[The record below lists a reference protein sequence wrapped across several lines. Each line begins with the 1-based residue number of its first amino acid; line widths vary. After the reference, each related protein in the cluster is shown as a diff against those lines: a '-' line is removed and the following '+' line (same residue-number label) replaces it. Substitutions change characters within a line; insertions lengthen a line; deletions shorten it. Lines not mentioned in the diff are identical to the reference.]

1 MDDFIG
7 VRVITYIKHRNR
19 FIQHIKNF
27 IKSKQIKIK
36 KSKVKHGFSRGENTI
51 WNLLKQH
58 TIKFEFQKRFSD
70 CKDKNTLLFDFFIP
84 KYNLCIE
91 FQGSQHYDP
100 GFYIRKKKSQ
110 EEGMKKYLIQKKHDE
125 IKKNYCIQN
134 NINFLEIKYT
144 EKIEDKLKE
153 ALLW

>member
-1 MDDFIG
+1 MDDFIR

-19 FIQHIKNF
+19 FIQRIKNF

-36 KSKVKHGFSRGENTI
+36 KSKVKYGFSQGENTI

-58 TIKFEFQKRFSD
+58 TIKFEFQKRFQD
-70 CKDKNTLLFDFFIP
+70 CKDKNTLSFDFYIP
-84 KYNLCIE
+84 SLNLCIE

>member
-1 MDDFIG
+1 MDDFIE

-36 KSKVKHGFSRGENTI
+36 KPKAKHGFSRGENTI
-51 WNLLKQH
+51 WDLLKQH
-58 TIKFEFQKRFSD
+58 AIKFEFQKRFQD
-70 CKDKNTLLFDFFIP
+70 CRDKNTLPFDFYIP
-84 KYNLCIE
+84 KYNMCIE

-144 EKIEDKLKE
+144 EDINKKLRE
-153 ALLW
+153 ILL

>member
-1 MDDFIG
+1 MDDFIEDQM
-7 VRVITYIKHRNR
+7 ITYIKHRNR
-19 FIQHIKNF
+19 FIQRIKNF
-27 IKSKQIKIK
+27 IKSKQIKTK
-36 KSKVKHGFSRGENTI
+36 KSKFIHGFSRGENTI

-58 TIKFEFQKRFSD
+58 TIKFEFQKRFEN
-70 CKDKNTLLFDFFIP
+70 CKDKNTLPFDFFIP

-110 EEGMKKYLIQKKHDE
+110 EEGIKKYLIQKKHDE
-125 IKKNYCIQN
+125 MKKNYCIQN

-153 ALLW
+153 ALSW

>member
-1 MDDFIG
+1 MNIYR
-7 VRVITYIKHRNR
+7 VRVQK
-19 FIQHIKNF
+19 F
-27 IKSKQIKIK
+27 IKYRMRFVKRIQLFIK
-36 KSKVKHGFSRGENTI
+36 KNMKRISKFTKGFSKGEKLI
-51 WNLLKQH
+51 WNWLRQH
-58 TIKFEFQKRFSD
+58 TIEFEFQKRFSD
-70 CKDKNTLLFDFFIP
+70 CKDKNILPFDFFIP

>member
-1 MDDFIG
+1 MNIYRIR
-7 VRVITYIKHRNR
+7 VRK
-19 FIQHIKNF
+19 F
-27 IKSKQIKIK
+27 IKYRMRFVKRIQLFIK
-36 KSKVKHGFSRGENTI
+36 KNMKRISKFTKGFSQGENTI
-51 WNLLKQH
+51 WNWLNYNK
-58 TIKFEFQKRFSD
+58 IKFEFQKRFEN
-70 CKDKNTLLFDFFIP
+70 CKDKNTLPFDFYIP
-84 KYNLCIE
+84 KYNMCIE

-100 GFYIRKKKSQ
+100 GFYIRKKKNQ

>member
-1 MDDFIG
+1 MDDFIE
-7 VRVITYIKHRNR
+7 VRVITYIKNRIR
-19 FIQHIKNF
+19 FITRVKNF
-27 IKSKQIKIK
+27 LKTIKVSKI
-36 KSKVKHGFSRGENTI
+36 SHGFSKGEDDI
-51 WNLLKQH
+51 WKWLKKNN
-58 TIKFEFQKRFSD
+58 IRFEFQKRFSD
-70 CKDKNTLLFDFFIP
+70 CKDKLPLPFDFYLP
-84 KYNLCIE
+84 KYNICIE
-91 FQGSQHYDP
+91 YQGSQHYDP

>member
-7 VRVITYIKHRNR
+7 VRVITYIKYRNR

-36 KSKVKHGFSRGENTI
+36 KSKVKCGFSQGENTI
-51 WNLLKQH
+51 WDLLKQH
-58 TIKFEFQKRFSD
+58 AIKFEFQKRFKN
-70 CKDKNTLLFDFFIP
+70 CKDKNTLPFDFFIP

>member
-36 KSKVKHGFSRGENTI
+36 KSKVKCGFSQGENTI

-58 TIKFEFQKRFSD
+58 TIKFEFQKRFEN
-70 CKDKNTLLFDFFIP
+70 CKDKNTLPFDFFIP

-144 EKIEDKLKE
+144 EDINKKLRE
-153 ALLW
+153 ILL

>member
-1 MDDFIG
+1 MDDFIE

-27 IKSKQIKIK
+27 IKSKQIEIK

-51 WNLLKQH
+51 WNWLNYNK
-58 TIKFEFQKRFSD
+58 IKFEFQKRFEN
-70 CKDKNTLLFDFFIP
+70 CKDKLPLPFDFYLP

-91 FQGSQHYDP
+91 YQGSQHYDP
-100 GFYIRKKKSQ
+100 GFYIRKKKSY
-110 EEGMKKYLIQKKHDE
+110 EEGMKKYNTQKAHDE
-125 IKKNYCIQN
+125 MKKAYCIQMS
-134 NINFLEIKYT
+134 IDFLEIKYT
-144 EKIEDKLKE
+144 ENIENCLEK

>member
-51 WNLLKQH
+51 WDLLKQH
-58 TIKFEFQKRFSD
+58 AIKFEFQKRFEN
-70 CKDKNTLLFDFFIP
+70 CKDKNTLPFDFFIP

-144 EKIEDKLKE
+144 EDINKKLRE
-153 ALLW
+153 ILL

>member
-1 MDDFIG
+1 MDASIEA
-7 VRVITYIKHRNR
+7 RVITYIKHRIR
-19 FIQHIKNF
+19 FIRRVQNFLKNITLYKHIE
-27 IKSKQIKIK
+27 
-36 KSKVKHGFSRGENTI
+36 HGFSQGENTI
-51 WNLLKQH
+51 WNWLNYNK
-58 TIKFEFQKRFSD
+58 IKFEFQKRFSD
-70 CKDKNTLLFDFFIP
+70 CKDKNTLPFDFFIP

-144 EKIEDKLKE
+144 ENIENCLEK

>member
-1 MDDFIG
+1 MDASIEA
-7 VRVITYIKHRNR
+7 RVITYIKHRTR
-19 FIQHIKNF
+19 FIRRVQNFLKNITLHKHI
-27 IKSKQIKIK
+27 
-36 KSKVKHGFSRGENTI
+36 KHGFSKGENSI
-51 WNLLKQH
+51 WNWLNYNK
-58 TIKFEFQKRFSD
+58 IKFEFQKRFQD
-70 CKDKNTLLFDFFIP
+70 CRDKNTLPFDFYIP
-84 KYNLCIE
+84 KYNMCIE

>member
-1 MDDFIG
+1 MDDFIE

-70 CKDKNTLLFDFFIP
+70 CKDKNTLPFDFFIP

-144 EKIEDKLKE
+144 EDINKKLRE
-153 ALLW
+153 ILL

>member
-1 MDDFIG
+1 MNIYR
-7 VRVITYIKHRNR
+7 VRVRK
-19 FIQHIKNF
+19 F
-27 IKSKQIKIK
+27 IKYRMRFVKRIQLFIK
-36 KSKVKHGFSRGENTI
+36 KNMKRISKFTKGFSKGEKLI
-51 WNLLKQH
+51 WNWLRQH
-58 TIKFEFQKRFSD
+58 TIKFEFQKRFQD
-70 CKDKNTLLFDFFIP
+70 CRDKNTLPFDFFIP